1 MTIKPTGTPFICHLQ
16 NVILDLKRVSA
27 WLFFLFLLQ
36 KRFRKLLFCVSPLS
50 SLSDA
55 HVSVPVGG
63 GKYAVPCHSPLP
75 FTFLNMWE
83 NYRENRNHCKNFV
96 WSLWHKETFVLRWNN
111 APFEAI
117 TRASHPLPSFKEPK
131 LKISRITPER
141 CFQKQLRLS
150 HRFAFEI
157 TYTIQFAC
165 SDPQTKR
172 SDSGIW
178 LKHVHVA
185 QSMEL
190 NRIELFFA
198 QTLCWSS
205 VKSLFASFFQQC
217 VVLKSYSL
225 WLYVTYR
232 LW

>member
-1 MTIKPTGTPFICHLQ
+1 MSLTECNFRSETGFSVTFFSFYCRKGFANCFFAYLRCRRYQMPMFW
-16 NVILDLKRVSA
+16 VRV
-27 WLFFLFLLQ
+27 
-36 KRFRKLLFCVSPLS
+36 
-50 SLSDA
+50 
-55 HVSVPVGG
+55 G

-75 FTFLNMWE
+75 LHFSTCE
-83 NYRENRNHCKNFV
+83 RIIART
-96 WSLWHKETFVLRWNN
+96 ETTAKISFEVYGIRKRLFCDGIM
-111 APFEAI
+111 PLFEAI
-117 TRASHPLPSFKEPK
+117 TRASHPLPSFKEPNM
-131 LKISRITPER
+131 KISRITPER
-141 CFQKQLRLS
+141 RFQKQLRLS

-178 LKHVHVA
+178 LKHVQGA
-185 QSMEL
+185 WSMEL

-205 VKSLFASFFQQC
+205 VKSLFEMNASFFQQC
-217 VVLKSYSL
+217 VVLKSYLYEL